1 MTDWTADEER
11 VGAAVLAELS
21 DRKGFRHLLGDIDDE
36 VMGEI
41 RGSVGRAAIAAMSS
55 WRDVATDPP
64 PPNVSLLLFEPETPG
79 RAGAIVVGMARWG
92 WDNEVARNWS
102 ENPWAT
108 HWMPLPPAPEPKP

>member
-1 MTDWTADEER
+1 MTVTDWTAEEER
-11 VGAAVLAELS
+11 VARAIHEATSIMHWEQAP
-21 DRKGFRHLLGDIDDE
+21 
-36 VMGEI
+36 
-41 RGSVGRAAIAAMSS
+41 VGHRWQCVHSARAAISAMQPR
-55 WRDVATDPP
+55 WRDVKTDPP

-108 HWMPLPPAPEPKP
+108 HWMLLPPAPETSDER